1 MSGVN
6 PYVTPTCPSSRD
18 CKNHKYNTEGLFT
31 GFYNENS
38 SIHCGQ
44 QHIQMPFY
52 QKATGGTA
60 LPDSVYVNVSP
71 GEQLVANNGV
81 EYTDIQTESSM
92 AGMRTAF
99 LDSKAYQTPSLSAA
113 GKLGSRSKPKEGFAN
128 TEFVDYSTKPN
139 GLNASNVMTSS
150 TAVTPLMENIEG
162 KKESGVEKF
171 CTACAS
177 PAGCTVLAI
186 IIAALVIWLCIAIAR
201 RFMNKS
207 GRVGSEMFSYDRFE
221 EYQSPGR
228 KTFTWGGKYT
238 TARSGTTGTGD
249 MNLSGG
255 NMPMNETSDGK
266 VDEGFSVI

>member
-6 PYVTPTCPSSRD
+6 PYVTPTCPSPRN

-44 QHIQMPFY
+44 QHIKMPFY

-92 AGMRTAF
+92 AALRTGFVDA
-99 LDSKAYQTPSLSAA
+99 KAYQTPSLTAA
-113 GKLGSRSKPKEGFAN
+113 GRLGGRSKPKEGFAN

-150 TAVTPLMENIEG
+150 TAVTPLMENIEEK
-162 KKESGVEKF
+162 KKEGAAEKF
-171 CTACAS
+171 CSACAS

-186 IIAALVIWLCIAIAR
+186 VIAALVIWLCIAIAR

-207 GRVGSEMFSYDRFE
+207 GRVGSEMFSYDRYD
-221 EYQSPGR
+221 EYPSSGR
-228 KTFTWGGKYT
+228 RTVTWGGKYT
-238 TARSGTTGTGD
+238 PSQTGSVGTGN

-255 NMPMNETSDGK
+255 NSGASSASA
-266 VDEGFSVI
+266 VDTEFSVI